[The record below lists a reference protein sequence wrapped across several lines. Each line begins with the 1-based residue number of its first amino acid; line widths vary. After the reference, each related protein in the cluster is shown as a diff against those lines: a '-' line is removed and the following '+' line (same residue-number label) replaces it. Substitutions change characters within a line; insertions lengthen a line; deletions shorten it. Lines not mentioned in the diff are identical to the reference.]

1 MAITTKDIAKLRES
15 TGAGMMDCKKALEES
30 NGDFDKAVEHLR
42 KKGAAAGAK
51 RADREAKEGIVAVY
65 SHGGRIGAMVE
76 VNSETDFVARNQD
89 FQDFVKDIAMQ
100 VAASAPLYISR
111 EEVPA
116 EVVEKEKQIELDKA
130 KEEGKPAE
138 IAEKIVVGKMD
149 KYFAQVCL
157 LEQPFIKDQDKT
169 VGDLLNEKLASIG
182 EKIEIRRFA
191 RFELGGK

>member
-138 IAEKIVVGKMD
+138 IAEKIVAGKMD

>member
-1 MAITTKDIAKLRES
+1 MSITTQDIAKLRQD

-30 NGDFDKAVEHLR
+30 NGDFEKAVEYLR
-42 KKGAAAGAK
+42 KKGAASGAK
-51 RADREAKEGIVAVY
+51 RADRDAKEGFVATY

-76 VNSETDFVARNQD
+76 VNSETDFVAKNED
-89 FQDFVKDIAMQ
+89 FQSFAKDIAMQ

-111 EEVPA
+111 ENVPA
-116 EVVEKEKQIELDKA
+116 EAIQKEKDIELAKA

-138 IAEKIVVGKMD
+138 IAEKIVAGKIE

-157 LEQPFIKDQDKT
+157 LEQPFIKDQDVT
-169 VGDLLNEKLASIG
+169 VGDLLNDKLASIG
-182 EKIEIRRFA
+182 EKIEIRRFE

>member
-1 MAITTKDIAKLRES
+1 MAITAQEIAKLRQT
-15 TGAGMMDCKKALEES
+15 TGAGMMDCKKALEEN
-30 NGDFDKAVEHLR
+30 NGDFDKAIEYLR
-42 KKGAAAGAK
+42 KKGAVAGAK
-51 RADREAKEGIVAVY
+51 RADREAKEGFVATY

-76 VNSETDFVARNQD
+76 VNSETDFVARNED
-89 FQDFVKDIAMQ
+89 FQSFARDIAMQ

-116 EVVEKEKQIELDKA
+116 DVIEKEKQIELDKA

-138 IAEKIVVGKMD
+138 IAEKIVEGKMD
-149 KYFAQVCL
+149 KYFAGVCL
-157 LEQPFIKDQDKT
+157 LEQPFIKDGDLT